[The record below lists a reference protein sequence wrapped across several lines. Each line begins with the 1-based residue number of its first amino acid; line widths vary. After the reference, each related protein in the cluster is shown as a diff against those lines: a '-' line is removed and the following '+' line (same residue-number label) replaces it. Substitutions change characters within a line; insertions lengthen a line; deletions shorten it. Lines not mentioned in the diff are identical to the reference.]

1 MTLKKLRAKRRKLSR
16 RIKRRQSWAAKLR
29 AFAKW
34 ARRKK
39 LAGVAKKATEVEKR
53 LRAKARELGER
64 LREVEKEIELHTAA
78 GEKDRASFVRWVRSK
93 LGVDENDD
101 EANQWVRSVMGY
113 GSASSIPW
121 CAIFVT
127 VGLKRLGFTPPPSP
141 AYSGSWLTWSQGTRV
156 SWSQAKP
163 GDLLIFDWGDG
174 GMTDHIAVYVG
185 DGLCIGGNQRDT
197 DSGGAVTQ
205 VPVTAS
211 SLVGVVRPKWND

>member
-1 MTLKKLRAKRRKLSR
+1 GLTLKKLRAKRRKLSR

-39 LAGVAKKATEVEKR
+39 LAGIAKKATEVEKR

-113 GSASSIPW
+113 G
-121 CAIFVT
+121 
-127 VGLKRLGFTPPPSP
+127 
-141 AYSGSWLTWSQGTRV
+141 
-156 SWSQAKP
+156 
-163 GDLLIFDWGDG
+163 
-174 GMTDHIAVYVG
+174 
-185 DGLCIGGNQRDT
+185 
-197 DSGGAVTQ
+197 
-205 VPVTAS
+205 
-211 SLVGVVRPKWND
+211 